1 MSFRAKA
8 GAEQGQSVGLL
19 KEYCTYSG
27 ALRKTLDN
35 NDLNQVLSPAVLV
48 KTTGIWLG
56 AQSCLLKKKK
66 TWSRSTNTDRFAQFV
81 TYMPPIQIPK
91 RLTYLFCIIYYL
103 RFPLFLTLPVIQF
116 SLEKVAINQFIYLFI
131 SLFLYLFIYLFLLK
145 DCRAHNTAEPVT
157 RQTQDQ
163 RYQINVFGS

>member
-19 KEYCTYSG
+19 IEYCTYSG

-48 KTTGIWLG
+48 KTTRIWLG
-56 AQSCLLKKKK
+56 AQSCLLKKK

-91 RLTYLFCIIYYL
+91 RLTYLFCIIFYL

-116 SLEKVAINQFIYLFI
+116 SLQKVAINQFIYL
-131 SLFLYLFIYLFLLK
+131 LLLK
-145 DCRAHNTAEPVT
+145 DCRTHNTAEPVT